1 MAEPSSP
8 NSNALVWALLPVVL
22 TAAIL
27 MYVLFGLNGGPHIPL
42 LLGCAI
48 TAFIGVLR
56 GVPWH
61 AVQTAMIRNIA
72 ESLPVLGI
80 FMLVGM
86 TISSW
91 IASGTVPF
99 LTAQGIKL
107 ISPDWFLPATCL
119 LCALVS
125 VFTGTSWGT
134 VGTLG
139 LALMGM
145 ADVLDISLA
154 LCAGAIVSGA
164 WFGDKM
170 SPLSDT
176 TNFTAAIA
184 RVDLYTH
191 IRNMIPS
198 TLPSMCIALILY
210 YWLGPDSASNPVDNT
225 SLTALSTSLEAHFD
239 LAWWVLIPPGVIA
252 LTIYFRLPAIPGLF
266 FGVVAA
272 CLVAVVGQGV
282 SPESLV
288 QLLMNGFKSQT
299 GQAGL
304 DALLSKGG
312 LMSMMWVISLIIL
325 AMALGGALQ
334 ATGCLETLLQALL
347 NVASTRFRLVLVTLL
362 AALGFNFAS
371 NAFIA
376 YTLPGRML
384 LPAFHQRGLSGA
396 NLSRLL
402 EDGATMSAPLIPWN
416 SGGVYVAG
424 TLGIP
429 TILYAPFAFANW
441 LAPLFDLLWAA
452 LNWFMPT
459 RNEKQDKMMSDNA
472 LLRKQDAGT

>member
-1 MAEPSSP
+1 MTVPSLSGR
-8 NSNALVWALLPVVL
+8 ALGWALLPIIL
-22 TAAIL
+22 TAALL
-27 MYVLFGLNGGPHIPL
+27 MYVLFVLKGGPHIPL

-48 TAFIGVLR
+48 TALIGVYR
-56 GVPWH
+56 GTCWQD
-61 AVQTAMIRNIA
+61 VQTAMIKNIA

-91 IASGTVPF
+91 IAAGTVPF
-99 LTAQGIKL
+99 LTAQGIAL

-134 VGTLG
+134 VGTIG

-145 ADVLDISLA
+145 AEVLGISPA

-184 RVDLYTH
+184 RVDLYAH

-198 TLPSMCIALILY
+198 TLPAMCLAMFIY
-210 YWLGPDSASNPVDNT
+210 YWLGPDTSTEALNDGALASLSAS
-225 SLTALSTSLEAHFD
+225 LEKQFD

-252 LTIYFRLPAIPGLF
+252 LTIYCRLPAIPGIF

-272 CLVAVVGQGV
+272 CIVAVAGQGV
-282 SPESLV
+282 SLESLV
-288 QLLMNGFKSQT
+288 QLLMNGFKSHT
-299 GQAGL
+299 GQPGL

-334 ATGCLETLLQALL
+334 ATGSLETLLQALL
-347 NVASTRFRLVLVTLL
+347 KIANTRFRLVVVTLL

-384 LPAFHQRGLSGA
+384 LPAYQQRGLSGA

-416 SGGVYVAG
+416 SGGVFVAG

-429 TILYAPFAFANW
+429 TLMYAPFAFANW
-441 LAPLFDLLWAA
+441 FAPLFDLLWAA

-459 RNEKQDKMMSDNA
+459 SNEKQDKIN
-472 LLRKQDAGT
+472 KQ

>member
-1 MAEPSSP
+1 MTTRLSA
-8 NSNALVWALLPVVL
+8 SNKALGWALLPIIL
-22 TAAIL
+22 TGAAL
-27 MYVLFGLNGGPHIPL
+27 MYVLFVLKGGPHIPL

-48 TAFIGVLR
+48 TALIGVFR
-56 GVPWH
+56 GIRW
-61 AVQTAMIRNIA
+61 QEIQSAMITNIA

-91 IASGTVPF
+91 IAAGTVPF
-99 LTAQGIKL
+99 LTVQGITM

-119 LCALVS
+119 LCAVVS

-134 VGTLG
+134 VGTIG

-145 ADVLDISLA
+145 AEVLGVSVA

-198 TLPSMCIALILY
+198 TLPAMCVSLVAY
-210 YWLGPDSASNPVDNT
+210 YWLGPVTSTSTFTDSSLNLLSASIDQQ
-225 SLTALSTSLEAHFD
+225 FD
-239 LAWWVLIPPGVIA
+239 LSWWVILPPCVIGI
-252 LTIYFRLPAIPGLF
+252 TIYFRLPAIPGIF

-272 CLVAVVGQGV
+272 CLVAVWGQGV
-282 SPESLV
+282 TPESLV
-288 QLLMNGFKSQT
+288 QLLMNGFQSHT
-299 GQAGL
+299 GQPGL

-334 ATGCLETLLQALL
+334 ATGSLETLLLALL
-347 NVASTRFRLVLVTLL
+347 KVASTRFRLVLVTLL

-384 LPAFHQRGLSGA
+384 LPAYQQRGLSGA

-416 SGGVYVAG
+416 SGGVFVAG
-424 TLGIP
+424 TLGVP
-429 TILYAPFAFANW
+429 TLLYAPFAFANW

-459 RNEKQDKMMSDNA
+459 SAVKQV
-472 LLRKQDAGT
+472 R

>member
-1 MAEPSSP
+1 MTTRLSA
-8 NSNALVWALLPVVL
+8 SNKALGWALLPIIL
-22 TAAIL
+22 TGAAL
-27 MYVLFGLNGGPHIPL
+27 MYVLFVLKGGPHIPL

-48 TAFIGVLR
+48 TALIGVFR
-56 GVPWH
+56 GIRW
-61 AVQTAMIRNIA
+61 QEIQSAMITNIA
-72 ESLPVLGI
+72 ESLPALGI

-91 IASGTVPF
+91 IAAGTVPF
-99 LTAQGIKL
+99 LTVQGITM

-119 LCALVS
+119 LCAVVS

-134 VGTLG
+134 VGTIG

-145 ADVLDISLA
+145 AEVLGVSVA

-184 RVDLYTH
+184 RVDLYKH

-198 TLPSMCIALILY
+198 TLPAMCVSLVAY
-210 YWLGPDSASNPVDNT
+210 YWLGPDTSTSTFTASSLNLLSASIGQ
-225 SLTALSTSLEAHFD
+225 HFD
-239 LAWWVLIPPGVIA
+239 LSWWVLLPPCVIGI
-252 LTIYFRLPAIPGLF
+252 TIYFRLPAIPGIF

-272 CLVAVVGQGV
+272 CLVAVWGQGV
-282 SPESLV
+282 APESLV
-288 QLLMNGFKSQT
+288 QLLMNGFQSQT
-299 GQAGL
+299 GQPGL

-334 ATGCLETLLQALL
+334 ATGSLETLLLALL
-347 NVASTRFRLVLVTLL
+347 KVASTRFRLVLVTLL

-384 LPAFHQRGLSGA
+384 LPAYQQRGLSGA

-416 SGGVYVAG
+416 SGGVFVAG
-424 TLGIP
+424 TLGVP
-429 TILYAPFAFANW
+429 TLLYAPFAFANW
-441 LAPLFDLLWAA
+441 LAPLLDLLWAA

-459 RNEKQDKMMSDNA
+459 SAVKQV
-472 LLRKQDAGT
+472 R